1 MPAEPKNRA
10 HWIGEA
16 LERYQRPLVRYALR
30 FTGDLERAR
39 DVVQES
45 FLKLC
50 QADPARVREHL
61 GAWLYTVCR
70 NQALSA
76 RRKESR
82 MTPLGE
88 VETKDVSSSA
98 GPEEL
103 LEAGEQVRRV
113 LEELARLPENQQE
126 VVRLKFQEGLRY
138 REISRVTGLSVSNVG
153 FLLHTALKT
162 IRGRVG
168 REQPRTS
175 STLRR
180 IK

>member
-1 MPAEPKNRA
+1 
-10 HWIGEA
+10 
-16 LERYQRPLVRYALR
+16 
-30 FTGDLERAR
+30 
-39 DVVQES
+39 
-45 FLKLC
+45 
-50 QADPARVREHL
+50 
-61 GAWLYTVCR
+61 
-70 NQALSA
+70 
-76 RRKESR
+76 

-126 VVRLKFQEGLRY
+126 VVRLKFQAGLRY